1 MTEYDYIIR
10 NDKVEELRAE
20 GSSVA
25 RLKIV
30 YVIYVGRTKVNSKI
44 SWPWYAVFYHAF
56 DSVLDSPCKIFLS
69 LFPYLFFCP

>member
-44 SWPWYAVFYHAF
+44 SWP
-56 DSVLDSPCKIFLS
+56 
-69 LFPYLFFCP
+69 

>member
-25 RLKIV
+25 R
-30 YVIYVGRTKVNSKI
+30 SK
-44 SWPWYAVFYHAF
+44 Y
-56 DSVLDSPCKIFLS
+56 C
-69 LFPYLFFCP
+69 